1 MRQASW
7 SDLLA
12 YFDRKDDEEARGIS
26 VYCIYFEKGI
36 FYLLELNKIYTI
48 LFDYGV
54 LGNSSHENY
63 ETTRV

>member
-12 YFDRKDDEEARGIS
+12 YFDREDDEEARGIS

-36 FYLLELNKIYTI
+36 FYLLELNKIRYCSI
-48 LFDYGV
+48 MEF
-54 LGNSSHENY
+54 
-63 ETTRV
+63 